1 MLSGL
6 SRPLVQ
12 LFTVS
17 ANLLSVQKCQ
27 ALFQMLGKEYKAA
40 RTPGPMELSFCR
52 VGLEGMCGRTGQ
64 QQCVVSRYCAALAQ
78 GVVLQVGCLGRS
90 VPMLRGMLSF
100 SFEGRLVGALDAVL
114 DSNARVAP
122 FRILLQVPGSQVYSP
137 IACGKLLSGS
147 DVYWAIAMGE
157 FCFSWN
163 FQTLMS
169 EHTAYLHAGGA

>member
-1 MLSGL
+1 
-6 SRPLVQ
+6 
-12 LFTVS
+12 
-17 ANLLSVQKCQ
+17 
-27 ALFQMLGKEYKAA
+27 MLGKEYKAA
-40 RTPGPMELSFCR
+40 RALGPMELGFYG
-52 VGLEGMCGRTGQ
+52 VWLGGGGAGV
-64 QQCVVSRYCAALAQ
+64 CVEEPASSSVASRHLTALVQ
-78 GVVLQVGCLGRS
+78 GVVLQLGCLARS
-90 VPMLRGMLSF
+90 VPVLRHTLSF

-137 IACGKLLSGS
+137 IACGELLSGS
-147 DVYWAIAMGE
+147 DVYWAIATGE